1 MFQNP
6 LPQLFS
12 FQNIITHVFA
22 VENSVKKCAQ
32 KIVVWKIG
40 PKKLKCEKWCPK
52 NGSVK
57 NCDTFVSLKRG
68 TLHFICLSRESAV
81 ILFDTALNDPYL
93 VMVSNPADLSGLF
106 FLCVSFLI
114 GRCPQCALV
123 SLRLITLIANTRYG
137 AVRGVWKET
146 LVSREWFSNN
156 LSCWNMYNIW
166 KSEKMCPKNCRC
178 EKLCPK
184 NWSVKN
190 CAQKIEVWKIV
201 TQFFER
207 FVKTA
212 IFCDT
217 LFFNFLN
224 RDTAIR
230 SFGF

>member
-1 MFQNP
+1 MLWYSLTQLSMIRILLWFQI
-6 LPQLFS
+6 L
-12 FQNIITHVFA
+12 
-22 VENSVKKCAQ
+22 
-32 KIVVWKIG
+32 
-40 PKKLKCEKWCPK
+40 
-52 NGSVK
+52 
-57 NCDTFVSLKRG
+57 R
-68 TLHFICLSRESAV
+68 ICLACSFSA
-81 ILFDTALNDPYL
+81 
-93 VMVSNPADLSGLF
+93 SLS
-106 FLCVSFLI
+106 LI

-123 SLRLITLIANTRYG
+123 SLRLIALIANTRYG

-224 RDTAIR
+224 RTTAIR